1 MGNTVLSFG
10 IGNLIGIGLFLVC
23 VRSGLIHKWSGL
35 TKAPRSKSAYVY
47 KNLNKK
53 GCGISC

>member
-1 MGNTVLSFG
+1 MGSTVLSFA

-35 TKAPRSKSAYVY
+35 PKETRPTSVELHLDLGKKAY
-47 KNLNKK
+47 KI
-53 GCGISC
+53 GY